1 LDAPPEEL
9 CKVKGMGKHGAVL
22 LKTVKELSGRY
33 LTARTRVDDI
43 ARNSRDYYQLLRP
56 YFFGARNELL
66 CLLCMDGKHKVLG
79 IRRLGE
85 GNVNAVAITTRLI
98 TEAALAL
105 NAAAVVLAH
114 NHVSGIAFPSE
125 DDIAV
130 SPADGRVIRVE
141 PKADPITGEVRPC
154 ISIFMN
160 VFNVHVNRS
169 PVAGRVEAI
178 RYFPG
183 KFFNAALDK
192 ASTDNERC
200 AYLVRDDGGRSW
212 VMVQVAGLIARRI
225 VCRVEEGDTLARG
238 ERYGMIR
245 FGSRVDLYLPPD
257 YSAVVANGDVV
268 AAGESILARKFQ
280 A

>member
-1 LDAPPEEL
+1 MACSNSRTLPCHLQLLRKRIVSWAIWGTGRPNTHKLLELLFFYANPRSDTNPLAHELIDRFGSLAGVLDAPPEEL

-125 DDIAV
+125 DDIATTRSLAPFLAKLGVELVDHLIFVDDDMV
-130 SPADGRVIRVE
+130 S
-141 PKADPITGEVRPC
+141 
-154 ISIFMN
+154 
-160 VFNVHVNRS
+160 
-169 PVAGRVEAI
+169 
-178 RYFPG
+178 
-183 KFFNAALDK
+183 L
-192 ASTDNERC
+192 
-200 AYLVRDDGGRSW
+200 RDSGFY
-212 VMVQVAGLIARRI
+212 Q
-225 VCRVEEGDTLARG
+225 
-238 ERYGMIR
+238 
-245 FGSRVDLYLPPD
+245 P
-257 YSAVVANGDVV
+257 
-268 AAGESILARKFQ
+268 
-280 A
+280 